1 VSSDRLTRLL
11 LWAPNGAGLHYSG
24 PGMSAFR
31 LLSKLQPTDGLDV
44 TLAHGSAAQEASQA
58 FSAQQLVAP
67 INGSPLSQAHF
78 IWRGRSWLSRQRG
91 RFDVFYGLQ
100 AFDFTVLPAE
110 TAESIGIPAIV
121 KVVQHNSDLAD
132 KSGWRSWLGRAKTRR
147 EKVARLSGIVAIS
160 DAIREE
166 LISYRIPDRK
176 IACIPNGVDTDR
188 FRPPATAMERNR
200 ARSELGLPDDMII
213 LFVGAIVPRKRP
225 HLLVEA
231 LGKLKFAG
239 TGAHLILAG
248 PVKDP
253 RYEHAI
259 KSSAQEL
266 GVEHQVT
273 WTGFVRDTEP
283 LYKAADIF
291 ALLSLNEGMP
301 NALLE
306 AMASGLPSV
315 ITPIPGSVDLVRDG
329 EEGIFTDGALSSLT
343 GALSLYIRSPQLVAA
358 HGTAARARALAH
370 FSARS
375 ILERHIALYKRVAAG
390 GDAAEP

>member
-1 VSSDRLTRLL
+1 MSTRLL

-44 TLAHGSAAQEASQA
+44 TLAHGFAAQEISRT
-58 FSAQQLVAP
+58 FSAQEFVAP
-67 INGSPLSQAHF
+67 INGSALSQIDF
-78 IWRGRSWLSRQRG
+78 IWRGRRWLSRQRG

-100 AFDFTVLPAE
+100 AFDYTVLPAE

-121 KVVQHNSDLAD
+121 KVVQHHADLAD
-132 KSGWRSWLGRAKTRR
+132 KSGWRSLLGRAKARR

-160 DAIREE
+160 DAIRQE
-166 LISYRIPDRK
+166 LISYRVPERK

-188 FRPPATAMERNR
+188 FRPPATPMERDR
-200 ARSELGLPDDMII
+200 ARAELGLPDEAII
-213 LFVGAIVPRKRP
+213 LFVGAILPRKRP
-225 HLLVEA
+225 HLLVKA
-231 LGKLKFAG
+231 LGELRSAG
-239 TGAHLILAG
+239 IDAHLILAG
-248 PVKDP
+248 PVKDG
-253 RYEHAI
+253 RYADAI

-266 GVEHQVT
+266 GIDHQVT
-273 WTGFVRDTEP
+273 WTGFVRDTEV

-291 ALLSLNEGMP
+291 ALPSSNEGMP

-315 ITPIPGSVDLVRDG
+315 ITPIPGSVDLVRDD
-329 EEGIFTDGALSSLT
+329 EEGIVRDGTLPSVASALSR
-343 GALSLYIRSPQLVAA
+343 YIRAPQLLAE
-358 HGTAARARALAH
+358 HGAAARARALSR

-375 ILERHIALYKRVAAG
+375 VLERHIALYRRVSAG

>member
-1 VSSDRLTRLL
+1 MSMRLL
-11 LWAPNGAGLHYSG
+11 LWAPHGAGPHYSG

-44 TLAHGSAAQEASQA
+44 TLAHGFAAQETSRT
-58 FSAQQLVAP
+58 FSAQELVAP
-67 INGSPLSQAHF
+67 INGSALSQVDF
-78 IWRGRSWLSRQRG
+78 IWRGRRWLSRQRG

-132 KSGWRSWLGRAKTRR
+132 KSGWRSLLGRAKARR

-160 DAIREE
+160 DAIRQE
-166 LISYRIPDRK
+166 LISYRVPERK

-188 FRPPATAMERNR
+188 FRPPASSIERTDLR
-200 ARSELGLPDDMII
+200 AELGLPAEITV

-225 HLLVEA
+225 HLLVQA
-231 LGKLKFAG
+231 LGKLKSAG
-239 TGAHLILAG
+239 IGAHLILAG
-248 PVKDP
+248 PVKDA
-253 RYEHAI
+253 RYGDAI

-266 GVEHQVT
+266 GVDHQVT
-273 WTGFVRDTEP
+273 WTGFVREMEP
-283 LYKAADIF
+283 LYRAADIF
-291 ALLSLNEGMP
+291 ALPSSNEGMP

-315 ITPIPGSVDLVRDG
+315 ITPIPGSVDLVRDE
-329 EEGIFTDGALSSLT
+329 EEGIFTDGTVPSVASALSR
-343 GALSLYIRSPQLVAA
+343 YIRAPQLLAA
-358 HGTAARARALAH
+358 HGAAARARALSR

-375 ILERHIALYKRVAAG
+375 VLERHIALYRRISAG
-390 GDAAEP
+390 GDAAEA

>member
-1 VSSDRLTRLL
+1 MSTRLL
-11 LWAPNGAGLHYSG
+11 LWAPNGAGLHYNG

-31 LLSKLQPTDGLDV
+31 LLSKLQPSDGLDV
-44 TLAHGSAAQEASQA
+44 TLAHGFAAQEENQV
-58 FSAQQLVAP
+58 FSAQELVAP
-67 INGSPLSQAHF
+67 INGSSLSQVHF
-78 IWRGRSWLSRQRG
+78 IWRGRSWLSCQRG

-110 TAESIGIPAIV
+110 TAQSIGIPAIV
-121 KVVQHNSDLAD
+121 KIVQHNSDLAD
-132 KSGWRSWLGRAKTRR
+132 KGGWRSWLGRAKTRR

-166 LISYRIPDRK
+166 LASYRIPERK

-188 FRPPATAMERNR
+188 FRPPATAAERRLAR
-200 ARSELGLPDDMII
+200 AELGLPDDMTI

-225 HLLVEA
+225 HLLVQA
-231 LGKLKFAG
+231 LGALRSAG
-239 TGAHLILAG
+239 IEAHLILAG
-248 PVKDP
+248 PVKDE
-253 RYEHAI
+253 RYGDAI
-259 KSSAQEL
+259 RTSAREL
-266 GVEHQVT
+266 GIDHQVT
-273 WTGFVRDTEP
+273 WTGFVRNTDS
-283 LYKAADIF
+283 LYRAADVF

-329 EEGIFTDGALSSLT
+329 EECVFTDGTLPSLA
-343 GALSLYIRSPQLVAA
+343 GALSQYIRSPQLAAA
-358 HGTAARARALAH
+358 HGAAARARALAR

-375 ILERHIALYKRVAAG
+375 ILERHIALYRRVAAG

>member
-1 VSSDRLTRLL
+1 MSTRLL

-31 LLSKLQPTDGLDV
+31 LLSKLKPTDELDV
-44 TLAHGSAAQEASQA
+44 TLAHGFAAQEVSRTFSSQE
-58 FSAQQLVAP
+58 LVAP
-67 INGSPLSQAHF
+67 INGSALSQIDF
-78 IWRGRSWLSRQRG
+78 IWRGRRWLSRQRG

-110 TAESIGIPAIV
+110 TAERIGIPAIV

-132 KSGWRSWLGRAKTRR
+132 KSGWRSWLGRAKARR

-166 LISYRIPDRK
+166 LISYRVPDRK

-188 FRPPATAMERNR
+188 FQPPATSMERNHAR
-200 ARSELGLPDDMII
+200 AELGLPDDATI

-225 HLLVEA
+225 HLLVQA
-231 LGKLKFAG
+231 LAELKSAG
-239 TGAHLILAG
+239 IDAHLILAG
-248 PVKDP
+248 PIKDR
-253 RYEHAI
+253 RYGESI

-266 GVEHQVT
+266 GIDHQVT

-291 ALLSLNEGMP
+291 ALLSSNEGMP

-329 EEGIFTDGALSSLT
+329 QEGIFTDGTLPSLT
-343 GALSLYIRSPQLVAA
+343 GALSQYIRSPQLLAA
-358 HGTAARARALAH
+358 HGVAARGRALSH

-375 ILERHIALYKRVAAG
+375 ILERHVALYRRVAAG

>member
-1 VSSDRLTRLL
+1 MSTRLL
-11 LWAPNGAGLHYSG
+11 LWAPHGAGLHYSG

-44 TLAHGSAAQEASQA
+44 TLAHGFAAQETSRT
-58 FSAQQLVAP
+58 FSAQELVAP
-67 INGSPLSQAHF
+67 INGSPLSQVDF
-78 IWRGRSWLSRQRG
+78 IWRGRRWLSRQRG

-121 KVVQHNSDLAD
+121 KVAQHNSDLAD
-132 KSGWRSWLGRAKTRR
+132 KSGWRSLLGRAKARR

-160 DAIREE
+160 DAIRQE
-166 LISYRIPDRK
+166 LISYRVPERK

-188 FRPPATAMERNR
+188 FRPPASSMERTDLR
-200 ARSELGLPDDMII
+200 TELGLPAEITV

-225 HLLVEA
+225 HLLVQA
-231 LGKLKFAG
+231 LGKLRSAG
-239 TGAHLILAG
+239 IGAHLILAG
-248 PVKDP
+248 PVKDAH
-253 RYEHAI
+253 YGDAI

-266 GVEHQVT
+266 GVDHQVT
-273 WTGFVRDTEP
+273 WTGFVQEMEP
-283 LYKAADIF
+283 WYRAADIF
-291 ALLSLNEGMP
+291 ALPSSNEGMP

-315 ITPIPGSVDLVRDG
+315 ITPIPGSVDLVRDD
-329 EEGIFTDGALSSLT
+329 EEGIFTDGTVPSVASALCR
-343 GALSLYIRSPQLVAA
+343 YIRAPQLLAA
-358 HGTAARARALAH
+358 HGAAARARALSR

-375 ILERHIALYKRVAAG
+375 VLERHIALYRRISAG
-390 GDAAEP
+390 GDAAEA